1 VHINISSNRDRLS
14 QSQPGVI
21 DIQSTDT
28 RVSGR
33 LGEWISI
40 GGVDQ
45 QSQAERGGVLRQRST
60 QGREDM
66 TLRVKVEIAD

>member
-1 VHINISSNRDRLS
+1 
-14 QSQPGVI
+14 VI
-21 DIQSTDT
+21 DIQSTQT
-28 RVSGR
+28 QVSGR

-45 QSQAERGGVLRQRST
+45 QSQAGQSGVLRQRST

-66 TLRVKVEIAD
+66 SLRVKVEIAD

>member
-1 VHINISSNRDRLS
+1 M
-14 QSQPGVI
+14 I
-21 DIQSTDT
+21 DIQSTAT

-40 GGVDQ
+40 GGVNQ
-45 QSQAERGGVLRQRST
+45 QSQAEQGDVLRQRST

-66 TLRVKVEIAD
+66 SLRVKVEIAD

>member
-1 VHINISSNRDRLS
+1 M
-14 QSQPGVI
+14 I

-33 LGEWISI
+33 LGQWISI
-40 GGVDQ
+40 GSVNQ
-45 QSQAERGGVLRQRST
+45 QSQAEQGDVLRQRST

-66 TLRVKVEIAD
+66 SLRVKVEIAD